1 MNLRLR
7 QKMILSQNRFVEL
20 IEFAAR
26 TETESLLDFFCRNEI
41 APKTE
46 KEILLETF
54 LKIGMNLQLREKMI
68 LF

>member
-26 TETESLLDFFCRNEI
+26 TETEILLDFFCRNEI

-54 LKIGMNLQLREKMI
+54 LKIGMNLQLSEKMI